1 MATVGEE
8 ENLYEILGVPSTANQ
23 ADIQTAFKKKARELH
38 PDVNKAPDAEE
49 QFKRLNAAYAILK
62 DEGKRA
68 RYDAFGIRG
77 ASRKRPQDSRAQT
90 PPRPRNGPRPSPRP
104 DNGVRFE
111 DINVDSE
118 EFKNPFDFFL
128 KREQARRKKKDDPE
142 VQLAIP
148 IAHSYTGTNL
158 NISVDLP
165 GPNGL
170 ETKKLKIKIPKGA
183 KEGDRLK
190 LKDPHIVVVLG
201 FEEDPRFTI
210 DGRDITMELAIT
222 PWEAALGETIDFE
235 APGGTLKLKIPEGTS
250 TGRRLRLRGQ
260 GIPLKPGREGQPGD
274 LYVMLRLVIP
284 PNTSDA
290 ERELWSKLKGAT
302 TFNPR

>member
-1 MATVGEE
+1 MAQIEEE
-8 ENLYEILGVPSTANQ
+8 ENLYEILGVPSTANH
-23 ADIQTAFKKKARELH
+23 ADIQAAFKRKARELH
-38 PDVNKAPDAEE
+38 PDVNKAPEAEE

-77 ASRKRPQDSRAQT
+77 ASRRRGDKRPQT
-90 PPRPRNGPRPSPRP
+90 PPRPRTGPRPSPRP
-104 DNGVRFE
+104 PNGGVRFE
-111 DINVDSE
+111 DINVEPD

-128 KREQARRKKKDDPE
+128 RREQARRKKKDEPE
-142 VQLAIP
+142 VSLSIP
-148 IAHSYTGTNL
+148 LAHSYTGTNL

-170 ETKKLKIKIPKGA
+170 EVKKLKIKIPKGA
-183 KEGDRLK
+183 KTGDRLK
-190 LKDPHIVVVLG
+190 LKDPSIVVVLS
-201 FEEDPRFTI
+201 FDEDPRYTI
-210 DGRDITMELAIT
+210 DGRDVTMELAIA

-250 TGRRLRLRGQ
+250 SGRRLRLRGQ

-274 LYVMLRLVIP
+274 LYIVLRLVIP
-284 PNTSDA
+284 QNTSDA
-290 ERELWSKLKGAT
+290 ERELWNKLKSNS